1 MERRRQRQWFNAQRG
16 YGFIKP
22 DDGSEDVF
30 VHVSALER
38 AGFYA
43 PWSEGQRISFELA
56 RGQRGK
62 MSASN
67 LHSA

>member
-30 VHVSALER
+30 SCLGTE
-38 AGFYA
+38 
-43 PWSEGQRISFELA
+43 EL
-56 RGQRGK
+56 
-62 MSASN
+62 
-67 LHSA
+67 